1 MGIQAVYSSSVF
13 KNEDYIFET
22 ISIDMRGG
30 QRSSWSAIILT
41 RKAEI
46 QCFQYDDE
54 DKYVLEYEDWQ
65 YINTAKHDSVSRQR
79 ITHLCNK
86 ETAKLVNDYG
96 VDDVGRMNHLCVT
109 TRNETKTPFGNE
121 CKFEDVVDRECFRN
135 LQITLVESLGKRRAI
150 EVLNFFQERFEEL
163 PATSLRV
170 VEPQSQM
177 PKMPDESQRR
187 EYGAAWGMWA

>member
-1 MGIQAVYSSSVF
+1 MGITAVYSSSVF
-13 KNEDYIFET
+13 KNETHIFET

-30 QRSSWSAIILT
+30 QRSSLSAIILT

-54 DKYVLEYEDWQ
+54 DKYILEYDDWQ
-65 YINTAKHDSVSRQR
+65 YIDTIKHDSISRQR
-79 ITHLCNK
+79 ITHSCNRV
-86 ETAKLVNDYG
+86 TAKLVNEYG

-109 TRNETKTPFGNE
+109 TRSETKTPFCDE
-121 CKFEDVVDRECFRN
+121 CKFNDVTNREYFSN

-163 PATSLRV
+163 PATTLRV
-170 VEPQSQM
+170 EPRSQM
-177 PKMPDESQRR
+177 PKVPDEARQR
-187 EYGAAWGMWA
+187 EYGVAWGAWA

>member
-30 QRSSWSAIILT
+30 QRSSLSAIILT

-54 DKYVLEYEDWQ
+54 DKYALEYEDWQ
-65 YINTAKHDSVSRQR
+65 YINTTKHYSVSRQR

-96 VDDVGRMNHLCVT
+96 VDDVGRMNHLCVM
-109 TRNETKTPFGNE
+109 TRNETKTPFGDE
-121 CKFEDVVDRECFRN
+121 CKFDDVTKQECFSN

-150 EVLNFFQERFEEL
+150 EVLNFFQQQFEEL

-170 VEPQSQM
+170 VEPQS
-177 PKMPDESQRR
+177 PKMPGEAQQR
-187 EYGAAWGMWA
+187 EYGTAWGAWA

>member
-30 QRSSWSAIILT
+30 QRSSLSAIILT

-54 DKYVLEYEDWQ
+54 DKYILEYDDWQ
-65 YINTAKHDSVSRQR
+65 YINTAKHDSISRQR

-109 TRNETKTPFGNE
+109 TRNETETPFGDE
-121 CKFEDVVDRECFRN
+121 YRFEDATKKDCFHSFE
-135 LQITLVESLGKRRAI
+135 ITLMNSMGKRRAI

-187 EYGAAWGMWA
+187 EYGAAWALFG